1 MNETGAD
8 CPLVGTW
15 KLRGWDVLM
24 QDDPT
29 TSPPEW
35 NRVKGQIMYGAE
47 GTMSML
53 MSNADR
59 EPFADPAYY
68 EGTTEEKLQAFEDF
82 RSYAGTYRWEGDRV
96 IHFVE
101 QSNYPNIIGVD
112 QVRLVTLEGD
122 TLILTNE
129 NKSVAMRWERV
140 GAA

>member
-1 MNETGAD
+1 MTESAGD

-15 KLRGWDVLM
+15 KLSGWEVLVK
-24 QDDPT
+24 DDPT
-29 TSPPEW
+29 TSPPQWE
-35 NRVKGQIMYGAE
+35 RVKGQIMYTPE

-68 EGTTEEKLQAFEDF
+68 VGTTEEKLQAYEDF
-82 RSYAGTYRWEGDRV
+82 RSYAGTYRWDGDRV

-112 QVRLVTLEGD
+112 QVRLVTLEGT

-129 NKSVAMRWERV
+129 NKSIAMRWERV
-140 GAA
+140 RAG